1 MATETQALPN
11 IEYNPNMP
19 WEQVLYFL
27 KKKDQKI
34 ETLKDTFWNEV
45 TVLLEKSFLS
55 NPYIDELEIPVKKN
69 KDNTTYDVIK
79 LMKVKEQ
86 VGVRQIEKEVD
97 GQIETEDVP
106 EYETFVYWYIDNEQ
120 VDVTY
125 LNDYFTVDRIIA
137 FENNIIEKFEEL
149 HNQRNQTIKE
159 FSEAQD
165 YVKQELNTKPCNHR
179 II

>member
-11 IEYNPNMP
+11 IEYNPNLP

-45 TVLLEKSFLS
+45 TVFLEKSFLD

-69 KDNTTYDVIK
+69 KDNTTYDIIK

-86 VGVRQIEKEVD
+86 VGVRQTEKEVD

-106 EYETFVYWYIDNEQ
+106 EYKTFVYWYIDNEQ

-125 LNDYFTVDRIIA
+125 LDDYFTVDRIIA

>member
-86 VGVRQIEKEVD
+86 VGVRQIKKEVE
-97 GQIETEDVP
+97 GQIETEDIP

-125 LNDYFTVDRIIA
+125 LDDYFTVDRIIA

-149 HNQRNQTIKE
+149 HNQRNQTIKD
-159 FSEAQD
+159 FSETQD

>member
-1 MATETQALPN
+1 MATEAQALPN
-11 IEYNPNMP
+11 IEYNPNLP

-27 KKKDQKI
+27 KKKDKKI
-34 ETLKDTFWNEV
+34 ETLKDTFRNEV
-45 TVLLEKSFLS
+45 IVLLEKSFLS
-55 NPYIDELEIPVKKN
+55 NPYINELEIPVKKN

-79 LMKVKEQ
+79 LMKVKKQ
-86 VGVRQIEKEVD
+86 VGVRQIEKEID

-120 VDVTY
+120 VDITH
-125 LNDYFTVDRIIA
+125 LDDYFTVDRIIA

-149 HNQRNQTIKE
+149 HNQRNKTIKE

>member
-106 EYETFVYWYIDNEQ
+106 EYKTFVYWYIDNEQ

-125 LNDYFTVDRIIA
+125 LDDYFTVDRIIA

-149 HNQRNQTIKE
+149 HNQRNKTIKE
-159 FSEAQD
+159 FNEAQD